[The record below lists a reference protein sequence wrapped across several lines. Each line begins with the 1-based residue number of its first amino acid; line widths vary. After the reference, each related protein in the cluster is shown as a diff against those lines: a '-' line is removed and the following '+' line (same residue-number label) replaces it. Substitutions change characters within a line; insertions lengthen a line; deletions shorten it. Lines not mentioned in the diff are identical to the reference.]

1 MWTFQLHMIQ
11 SPQFYLGNL
20 TGLLAANAS
29 PMFSSLL
36 DDKRTVHSRSN
47 SGYPW
52 SLILQKSY
60 SGACQVGLP
69 RSQRLRTLFLFCKAS
84 FSNSLSDSSVVLCQL
99 EGKGQ
104 PEVYEQTSQLLGCHC
119 GAQLA
124 PNSALQIIGTE
135 GGGRLMSLVKS
146 FKDRGFLLLFFAF
159 WFFFL
164 A

>member
-1 MWTFQLHMIQ
+1 M
-11 SPQFYLGNL
+11 
-20 TGLLAANAS
+20 
-29 PMFSSLL
+29 
-36 DDKRTVHSRSN
+36 
-47 SGYPW
+47 
-52 SLILQKSY
+52 
-60 SGACQVGLP
+60 GLP

-164 A
+164 AWTIICIWVLEFFLILCLNATSIYCKLNNQKVIHLLLHVISSSSSSQSFPLTEA